1 MKKIGIAGTIASGKT
16 TFCILL
22 KRRGF
27 PVFNS
32 DRYASMCLHEGHSAV
47 EKLVDAFG
55 QGIID
60 EHGDVDRKK
69 LADVVFHDEE
79 KRQLLNS
86 ITHPYI
92 IAGMEHFFSS
102 HTDLPFAFAEVPLL
116 FEAGLADKFD
126 EVIVVTCTKETAIR
140 RMMEDRD
147 YSEEEANARYGAQI
161 NAEKQ
166 IEMADIVIHNDGTM
180 QDLDHEVNLLL
191 RRLRGRRS

>member
-32 DRYASMCLHEGHSAV
+32 DRYAAMCLHGGHPAA
-47 EKLVDAFG
+47 EKIVAAFG
-55 QGIID
+55 REIID
-60 EHGDVDRKK
+60 AHGDVDRKK
-69 LADVVFHDEE
+69 LAAVVFHDEE

-126 EVIVVTCTKETAIR
+126 EVIVVTCTKETAVK

-147 YSEEEANARYGAQI
+147 YSEEEANARYDAQI
-161 NAEKQ
+161 DAEKQ
-166 IEMADIVIHNDGTM
+166 VEMADIVIHNDGTM